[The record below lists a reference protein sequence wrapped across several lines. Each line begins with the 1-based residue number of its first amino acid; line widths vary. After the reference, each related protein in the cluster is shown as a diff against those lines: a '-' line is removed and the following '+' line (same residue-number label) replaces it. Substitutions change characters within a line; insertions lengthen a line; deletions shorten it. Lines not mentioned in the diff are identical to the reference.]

1 MRDLLSGT
9 DRLTFLCRLHVP
21 AGQVKLVYL
30 AACQLKM
37 DKVVKVCSQYLIQHL
52 SVKNCIEI
60 RSLPGI
66 NKNKSLVA
74 KVDRY
79 INKQVTNNI
88 LADLFTVIE
97 ALTLQLLPSQ
107 PDLFPT
113 CIRYY

>member
-1 MRDLLSGT
+1 M
-9 DRLTFLCRLHVP
+9 P

-37 DKVVKVCSQYLIQHL
+37 DKVVQVCSQYLIQHL
-52 SVKNCIEI
+52 SVKNCIET

-79 INKQVTNNI
+79 INKQVKKSLVDSFICCRN
-88 LADLFTVIE
+88 
-97 ALTLQLLPSQ
+97 
-107 PDLFPT
+107 
-113 CIRYY
+113 